1 MLSTFNN
8 HACLT
13 SGDSSLDAD
22 QRNIRMTC
30 SEKKEQRLRL
40 LVAIASYGSKN
51 LDFLKR
57 IIRRYQNLPM
67 DVDVVVFS
75 EVSKDL
81 GQTVKVFIGLPSS
94 NPRSLPFTH
103 KSYFAENIERYDLF
117 VYSEDDIEV
126 TEKNIQAFLRITP
139 QLKSDEI
146 AGYLRY
152 EMDQSKTMTLPD
164 IHGAFHWKAES
175 VRRRGAEIIAE
186 FTNEHAGFYILTQAQ
201 LRQAIA
207 SGGFLVDPCEGRYG
221 MLETAATDPYTS
233 CGFRKVICISNLKDF
248 FVHHMSN
255 RYTGQV
261 GVLLPVLE
269 EQIKTLTDICDDKHP
284 ASSLFNLESKILHGR
299 WSKSYYEKPA
309 EELLKMVPANAKT
322 VLSIGCGWGATEM
335 VLKQR
340 GAEVTALPL
349 DSVIGVATARLGI
362 EVIYGSWEEC
372 QRKLDG
378 RKFDCVLMADLLHLL
393 PSPGEIL
400 QQCTQFVEKNGTL
413 VVGGPNLGR
422 ISTLIQRAFGR
433 GDYWKLRDFV
443 ESGISVYGPKALA
456 EDITSAGLHIVAVRW
471 LNHEVN
477 WNYLRGSRINFGR
490 LTARDWVL
498 QARPT
503 ASDQQL

>member
-1 MLSTFNN
+1 
-8 HACLT
+8 
-13 SGDSSLDAD
+13 
-22 QRNIRMTC
+22 MTRL
-30 SEKKEQRLRL
+30 EKKEQRLRL
-40 LVAIASYGSKN
+40 LVAIASYGNKN
-51 LDFLKR
+51 LDYLKK

-75 EVSKDL
+75 EAVKDL
-81 GQTVKVFIGLPSS
+81 GQTVKVFIGLPSP
-94 NPRSLPFTH
+94 NPRSLPFAH
-103 KSYFAENIERYDLF
+103 KSYFAGNIERYDLF

-152 EMDQSKTMTLPD
+152 EMDQFKTMTLPD
-164 IHGAFHWKAES
+164 IHGAFHWKVES
-175 VRRRGAEIIAE
+175 VRRRGAETIAE
-186 FTNEHAGFYILTQAQ
+186 FTNEHAGFYILTQGQ

-261 GVLLPVLE
+261 GVPLPVLE

-299 WSKSYYEKPA
+299 WSKSYHEKPS
-309 EELLKMVPANAKT
+309 EELLKIVPANAKT
-322 VLSIGCGWGATEM
+322 VLSIGCGSGAAEV
-335 VLKQR
+335 VLKRR
-340 GAEVTALPL
+340 GAKVTALPL
-349 DSVIGVATARLGI
+349 DSVIGVTAARLGV
-362 EVIYGSWEEC
+362 EVVYGSWEEC
-372 QRKLDG
+372 RRKLEG

-393 PSPGEIL
+393 PNPGEIL
-400 QQCTQFVEKNGTL
+400 QQCARFIEKNGTL

-422 ISTLIQRAFGR
+422 IPTLIQRALGR
-433 GDYWKLRDFV
+433 GDYRKLRAFV
-443 ESGISVYGPKALA
+443 ESGISVCGPKMLA
-456 EDITSAGLHIVAVRW
+456 KHVKNTGLRIAAVRW
-471 LNHEVN
+471 LNHEIN
-477 WNYLRGSRINFGR
+477 RDYLRGSRINFGR
-490 LTARDWVL
+490 LTARDWIL
-498 QARPT
+498 QARST
-503 ASDQQL
+503 ASN